1 MTPRT
6 SYTIAAWATLVFT
19 LLVVIWGGYVS
30 ASGAGDGCGDSWPLC
45 GNLLEASTSTTPV
58 DTLVEFAHRLTSGLA
73 LLAVVGLTLWSR
85 RRFPPGHRARFWAAL
100 ALLFM
105 VLESLLG
112 AALVIFR
119 LVDLNVSLARALIQ
133 PVHLTNTYLLM
144 GSLAFAAWWS
154 GPRRALPGTAHR
166 RSTRLVLLALV
177 GVVVI
182 SAFGTAASLAS
193 TVFPSESFLDGV
205 RSDFTRD
212 AHYLIKLRIGH
223 PIAALAFGGYL
234 FWLGRRLGQERPRR
248 TPFQYHVVT
257 GIFGAQLGAGL
268 LDAVLLAPIGL
279 QMAHLFLAHALW
291 ISLLALWL
299 DLVSEPLGPDRPEL
313 DTVADRAPGLDTPEL
328 ARLHGA
334 VPTTHKG

>member
-6 SYTIAAWATLVFT
+6 SYTFFAWATLVFT

-45 GNLLEASTSTTPV
+45 GNLLEASTTTPPV
-58 DTLVEFAHRLTSGLA
+58 DTLVELTHRLTSGLA
-73 LLAVVGLTLWSR
+73 LLAVVALTLWSR
-85 RRFPPGHRARFWAAL
+85 RRFPSRHRARYWAAL

-105 VLESLLG
+105 VVESLLG

-119 LVDLNVSLARALIQ
+119 LVDVNVSLARALIQ

-144 GSLAFAAWWS
+144 GSLACAAWWS
-154 GPRRALPGTAHR
+154 GPRRSLPGASR
-166 RSTRLVLLALV
+166 RRGARLVIAALV
-177 GVVVI
+177 GVVVL

-212 AHYLIKLRIGH
+212 AHYLIKLRIVH

-234 FWLGRRLGQERPRR
+234 FWLGRRLGQEQPGGMG
-248 TPFQYHVVT
+248 FQYHVVT
-257 GIFGAQLGAGL
+257 GIFTTQVGVGL
-268 LDAVLLAPIGL
+268 LDAVLLAPLGL
-279 QMAHLFLAHALW
+279 QMAHLLLAHALW

-299 DLVSEPLGPDRPEL
+299 GLVSEPLALERPEL
-313 DTVADRAPGLDTPEL
+313 DLVAD
-328 ARLHGA
+328 GA
-334 VPTTHKG
+334 GSR

>member
-6 SYTIAAWATLVFT
+6 SYTLAAWATLVFT

-45 GNLLEASTSTTPV
+45 RNLLEASTPTTRV
-58 DTLVEFAHRLTSGLA
+58 DTLVEFTHRLTSGLA
-73 LLAVVGLTLWSR
+73 LLAVAGLTLWSR
-85 RRFPPGHRARFWAAL
+85 RRFSPGHRARYWAAL

-105 VLESLLG
+105 VVESLLG
-112 AALVIFR
+112 ATLVIFR

-154 GPRRALPGTAHR
+154 GPRRSLPAAAHPR
-166 RSTRLVLLALV
+166 PARLVIVALV
-177 GVVVI
+177 GVVVL

-223 PIAALAFGGYL
+223 PIAALALGGYF
-234 FWLGRRLGQERPRR
+234 FWLGRRLRPERPQRM
-248 TPFQYHVVT
+248 PFQYHVVT
-257 GIFGAQLGAGL
+257 GVFATQVAVGL

-279 QMAHLFLAHALW
+279 QMAHLLLAHGLW

-299 DLVSEPLGPDRPEL
+299 ELVSETLTPDRPEL
-313 DTVADRAPGLDTPEL
+313 DIPAGRAPAPDTPGAAVTH
-328 ARLHGA
+328 AR
-334 VPTTHKG
+334 